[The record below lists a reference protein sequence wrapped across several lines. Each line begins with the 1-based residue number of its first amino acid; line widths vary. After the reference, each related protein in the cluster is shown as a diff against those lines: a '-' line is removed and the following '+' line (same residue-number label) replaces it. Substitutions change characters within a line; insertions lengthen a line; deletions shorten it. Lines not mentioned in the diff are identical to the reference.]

1 MPASFAQLEIFST
14 FVERNQ
20 VTWKDKHGRNLRF
33 DRERVLDV
41 ASSTIAILR
50 AVRRGHTIDQRYYLI
65 AIFDEIMN
73 INAIENDKRTWICK
87 SMGNSQF
94 HDMLIMYY
102 GVERLRYVYLVR
114 DPRDVAMSF
123 MKTPVGDCHYY
134 SIAKKWA
141 KLQNHALHVLSTN
154 EDLVHQ
160 VRYESLLQSN
170 KKTLESINDFMG
182 ERKFGKVMRRGSVQI
197 LKEVEDMK
205 DAAKKGQE
213 AVKAAGLSYQF
224 KNLTRG
230 ESFRKGQFQK
240 WRSENLPDEDIHLIE
255 SVGKLINLYPR
266 RRLSL

>member
-1 MPASFAQLEIFST
+1 
-14 FVERNQ
+14 
-20 VTWKDKHGRNLRF
+20 
-33 DRERVLDV
+33 
-41 ASSTIAILR
+41 
-50 AVRRGHTIDQRYYLI
+50 
-65 AIFDEIMN
+65 MN